1 MKRIVALALTSSVLL
16 AASAMAQVSPDS
28 PPGELVSSLWDA
40 WGQWPMFAGIVVGL
54 LIQAWRIA
62 RPLVFERLDPR
73 VRRAIPLA
81 LAGLTALSISL
92 IAGDGWELALKA
104 ATVAWV
110 TALGSGDVL
119 IGLFGKPASKPAT
132 PPSSTTSVLFVAI
145 AALLIGGCAPTLATS
160 ASRSVGASLPGTR
173 TTEDCK
179 RISAWESGLRYGAV
193 AGAAVAGGAGLTA
206 IPVEDPDARRDL
218 AIAAGSTAVVA
229 GVAEVVR
236 AELASDYVEGCV
248 AE

>member
-1 MKRIVALALTSSVLL
+1 MKRIVALALTSAVIL
-16 AASAMAQVSPDS
+16 AASVAMAQVGPDS
-28 PPGELVSSLWDA
+28 APGDLVSSLWDA
-40 WGQWPMFAGIVVGL
+40 WGQWPVFAGIVVGL

-62 RPLVFERLDPR
+62 QPLVFEKLDPR

-81 LAGLTALSISL
+81 IAGLTALSISL
-92 IAGDGWELALKA
+92 IAGDGWQIALKS

-132 PPSSTTSVLFVAI
+132 PPSATTTVLFIAL
-145 AALLIGGCAPTLATS
+145 AALLLGGCAPTLASSS
-160 ASRSVGASLPGTR
+160 AGASLSGAKSPET
-173 TTEDCK
+173 CK
-179 RISAWESGLRYGAV
+179 RLSSWESGLRYGAV

-206 IPVEDPDARRDL
+206 IPVEDPDARRNL